1 MSEEKKKIADDV
13 MKHMEKVLN
22 ENKDLNEGWG
32 KSDQVIFT
40 DIETGYWIK
49 FAMDGSVE
57 KMVKKPASEIKL
69 EDAEATVSCTVDVIK
84 DVMDGKT
91 NAMEAM
97 GEGKFKIDGPL
108 AALMKLGPA
117 IM

>member
-13 MKHMEKVLN
+13 MKEMEKKLN

-32 KSDQVIFT
+32 KTVQVIYT
-40 DIETGYWIK
+40 DIETGYQVK
-49 FAMDGSVE
+49 YAMDGSVE
-57 KMVKKPASEIKL
+57 KVEKKPASECKL
-69 EDAEATVSCTVDVIK
+69 EDAEATVFCTVDDIK
-84 DVMDGKT
+84 DIIDGKT

-97 GEGKFKIDGPL
+97 GTGKFRIEGPL
-108 AALMKLGPA
+108 TALMKLGPA

>member
-1 MSEEKKKIADDV
+1 
-13 MKHMEKVLN
+13 
-22 ENKDLNEGWG
+22 
-32 KSDQVIFT
+32 
-40 DIETGYWIK
+40 
-49 FAMDGSVE
+49 
-57 KMVKKPASEIKL
+57 MVKKPASEIKL

-84 DVMDGKT
+84 DVIDGKS

-97 GEGKFKIDGPL
+97 GENKFKIEGSM